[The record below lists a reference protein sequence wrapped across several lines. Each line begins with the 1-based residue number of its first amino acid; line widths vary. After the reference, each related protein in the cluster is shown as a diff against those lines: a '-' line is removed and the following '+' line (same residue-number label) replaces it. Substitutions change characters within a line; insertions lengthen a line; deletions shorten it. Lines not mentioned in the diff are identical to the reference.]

1 MSLLGLEPESDFLK
15 AMLKSFSEKRQL
27 SAAPSWTQK
36 LRSDAF
42 QFLKHE
48 GMTHFFT
55 TKHVS
60 KSQTLEANFASNQ
73 NPQSVCLTLT
83 FSILGLMCAS

>member
-15 AMLKSFSEKRQL
+15 AMLRSFSKKRQL
-27 SAAPSWTQK
+27 RAAPSLVRMHQQSWTQK

-60 KSQTLEANFASNQ
+60 KSQRLK
-73 NPQSVCLTLT
+73 L
-83 FSILGLMCAS
+83 ILLPIKIHKAFV